1 MCQSQLLQK
10 GTIITIRLQNVS
22 CENDFCLDDNKNSYH
37 RRSTWSSS
45 KKSETRWTGQDRTDK
60 EL

>member
-1 MCQSQLLQK
+1 M
-10 GTIITIRLQNVS
+10 I
-22 CENDFCLDDNKNSYH
+22 FHLDDNKNSYH

-45 KKSETRWTGQDRTDK
+45 KKSETRWTGQDRADK